1 MVRRL
6 AVAIGLLL
14 SMPALAADIG
24 VLMRPTPIYIAPDT
38 TSQKLTTAQRGI
50 EAALLERNQKF
61 LHVTLLLPEGAQITG
76 WMLEKGAIFPSTPNG
91 DRILFGEAVE
101 SENEASHRGGR
112 KDAAHEAYRLY
123 RHIEEYF
130 PNSQLAGE
138 ALYRAADI
146 RWQMESADV
155 WSRRSTKEL
164 PTSLRSTVDEDE
176 MKHVVKKFPHTKWA
190 DLADYHFIENK
201 LCGDWLGKPDCPEK
215 ETNIYEEYVKNHP
228 NSPKAQEALLKA
240 ASRQA
245 ALIQIYATEEQPGKI
260 PGAKQRAADLA
271 KRAFDAKP
279 DSDDAQRAQRL
290 LYMVQHDIATYG
302 NALD

>member
-1 MVRRL
+1 MFRGF
-6 AVAIGLLL
+6 VALIVLLVSL
-14 SMPALAADIG
+14 PALAADIG

-76 WMLEKGAIFPSTPNG
+76 WMLDKGAIFPGTPNG
-91 DRILFGEAVE
+91 DHILFGEAVD

-112 KDAAHEAYRLY
+112 KDAAREAYRLY
-123 RHIEEYF
+123 SRIAEYF
-130 PNSQLAGE
+130 PSSSLAGE

-164 PTSLRSTVDEDE
+164 PSSLRSTVDEDE
-176 MKHVVKKFPHTKWA
+176 MKQVVKKFPRTKWA
-190 DLADYHFIENK
+190 DLADYHFVENK

-228 NSPKAQEALLKA
+228 NSPKVQEALLKA

-245 ALIQIYATEEQPGKI
+245 ALIQIYATDEQPGKI
-260 PGAKQRAADLA
+260 PAAKQRAIDLA

-279 DSDDAQRAQRL
+279 DTDDAQRAQRL

>member
-1 MVRRL
+1 MIRRL
-6 AVAIGLLL
+6 AVLTFLMSL
-14 SMPALAADIG
+14 PAFAADIG

-50 EAALLERNQKF
+50 EAALLDRNQKF
-61 LHVTLLLPEGAQITG
+61 LHVTLLLPEGAQLTG
-76 WMLEKGAIFPSTPNG
+76 WMLDKGAIFPQTPNG
-91 DRILFGEAVE
+91 DRVLFGEAVE
-101 SENEASHRGGR
+101 SEKEATQRGGR
-112 KDAAHEAYRLY
+112 KDAAREAYRLY
-123 RHIEEYF
+123 SHTAEYF
-130 PNSQLAGE
+130 PNSPLAGE

-164 PTSLRSTVDEDE
+164 PSSLRSTVDEGE
-176 MKHVVKKFPHTKWA
+176 MKQVIKKFPRTKWA
-190 DLADYHFIENK
+190 DLADYRFIENK

-215 ETNIYEEYVKNHP
+215 ETNLYEEYAKNHP
-228 NSPKAQEALLKA
+228 NSPKVQEALFKA
-240 ASRQA
+240 AGRQA

-260 PGAKQRAADLA
+260 PAAKQRAATLA

-290 LYMVQHDIATYG
+290 LYMVEHDIATYG

>member
-1 MVRRL
+1 MVRGL
-6 AVAIGLLL
+6 AALIVLLMSL
-14 SMPALAADIG
+14 PALAADIG

-50 EAALLERNQKF
+50 EAALLDRNQKF
-61 LHVTLLLPEGAQITG
+61 LHVTLLLPEGAQLTG
-76 WMLEKGAIFPSTPNG
+76 WMLDRGAIFPATPNG
-91 DRILFGEAVE
+91 DRILFGEAVD

-123 RHIEEYF
+123 SRIVEYF
-130 PNSQLAGE
+130 PNSPLAGE

-164 PTSLRSTVDEDE
+164 PASLRSTVDEDE
-176 MKHVVKKFPHTKWA
+176 MKQVIKKFPHTKWA
-190 DLADYHFIENK
+190 DLADYHLVENK

-228 NSPKAQEALLKA
+228 NSPKVQEALLKA
-240 ASRQA
+240 AGRQA
-245 ALIQIYATEEQPGKI
+245 ALIQIYTTDEQPGKV
-260 PGAKQRAADLA
+260 PAAKQRASALA
-271 KRAFDAKP
+271 KRSFDARP

-290 LYMVQHDIATYG
+290 LYMVEHDIATYG

>member
-1 MVRRL
+1 MIRRL
-6 AVAIGLLL
+6 AVLTFLMSL
-14 SMPALAADIG
+14 PAFAADIG

-50 EAALLERNQKF
+50 EAALLDRNQKF
-61 LHVTLLLPEGAQITG
+61 LHVTLLLPEGAQLTG
-76 WMLEKGAIFPSTPNG
+76 WMLDKGAIFPQTPNG
-91 DRILFGEAVE
+91 DRVLFGEAVE
-101 SENEASHRGGR
+101 SEKEATQRGGR
-112 KDAAHEAYRLY
+112 KDAAREAYRLY
-123 RHIEEYF
+123 SHTAEYF
-130 PNSQLAGE
+130 PNSPLAGE

-164 PTSLRSTVDEDE
+164 PSSLRSTVDEGE
-176 MKHVVKKFPHTKWA
+176 MKQVIKKFPRTKWA
-190 DLADYHFIENK
+190 DLADYRFIENK

-215 ETNIYEEYVKNHP
+215 ETNLYEEYAKNHP
-228 NSPKAQEALLKA
+228 NSPKVQEALFKA
-240 ASRQA
+240 AGRQA
-245 ALIQIYATEEQPGKI
+245 ALIQIYATEEQPGKV
-260 PGAKQRAADLA
+260 PAAKQRAATLA

-290 LYMVQHDIATYG
+290 LYMVEHDIATYG

>member
-1 MVRRL
+1 MFRRF
-6 AVAIGLLL
+6 AALLVL
-14 SMPALAADIG
+14 SLSLPALAADIA
-24 VLMRPTPIYIAPDT
+24 VLMRPTPLYIAPDT
-38 TSQKLTTAQRGI
+38 TSQRLTMAQRGI

-76 WMLEKGAIFPSTPNG
+76 WMLDKGAIFPNTPNG
-91 DRILFGEAVE
+91 DHILFGEAID

-112 KDAAHEAYRLY
+112 KDAAHDAYRLY
-123 RHIEEYF
+123 SRIAEYF
-130 PNSQLAGE
+130 PGSPLAGE

-164 PTSLRSTVDEDE
+164 PATLRSTVDEDE
-176 MKHVVKKFPHTKWA
+176 MKQVIKKFPHTKWA
-190 DLADYHFIENK
+190 DLAEYHFVENK
-201 LCGDWLGKPDCPEK
+201 LCGDWLGKPSCPEK
-215 ETNIYEEYVKNHP
+215 ETSIYEEYVKNYP
-228 NSPKAQEALLKA
+228 NSPKVQEALLKA
-240 ASRQA
+240 ATRQA
-245 ALIQIYATEEQPGKI
+245 ALIQIYATDEQPGKI
-260 PGAKQRAADLA
+260 PAAKQRAADLA

-279 DSDDAQRAQRL
+279 DTDDAQRAQRL

>member
-1 MVRRL
+1 MLRRFAAL
-6 AVAIGLLL
+6 LVLSLSVPAV
-14 SMPALAADIG
+14 AADIG
-24 VLMRPTPIYIAPDT
+24 VLMRPTPLYIAPDT
-38 TSQKLTTAQRGI
+38 TSQRLTMAQRGI

-76 WMLEKGAIFPSTPNG
+76 WMLDKGAIFPNTPNG
-91 DRILFGEAVE
+91 DHILFGEAVD

-112 KDAAHEAYRLY
+112 KDAAHDAYRLY
-123 RHIEEYF
+123 SHIAEYF
-130 PNSQLAGE
+130 PSSPLAGE

-146 RWQMESADV
+146 RWQMESSDV

-164 PTSLRSTVDEDE
+164 PATLRSTVDEDE
-176 MKHVVKKFPHTKWA
+176 MKQVIKKFPRTKWA
-190 DLADYHFIENK
+190 DLAEYHFVENK

-215 ETNIYEEYVKNHP
+215 ETSIYEEYVKNHP
-228 NSPKAQEALLKA
+228 NSPKVQEALLKA

-245 ALIQIYATEEQPGKI
+245 ALIQIYTTNEQPGKV
-260 PGAKQRAADLA
+260 PAAKQRAAALA

-279 DSDDAQRAQRL
+279 DSDDAQRAHRV

>member
-1 MVRRL
+1 MVRRFTIWL
-6 AVAIGLLL
+6 FLLVAL
-14 SMPALAADIG
+14 PALAADIG
-24 VLMRPTPIYIAPDT
+24 VLIRPTPIYLAPDT

-61 LHVTLLLPEGAQITG
+61 LHVTLLLPEGAQLTG
-76 WMLEKGAIFPSTPNG
+76 WMLDKGAIFPSTPNG
-91 DRILFGEAVE
+91 DHVLFGEAVE
-101 SENEASHRGGR
+101 SEAEASHRGGR
-112 KDAAHEAYRLY
+112 KDAARDAYRLY
-123 RHIEEYF
+123 SHLAEYF
-130 PNSQLAGE
+130 PNSPLAGD

-164 PTSLRSTVDEDE
+164 PASLRSTVDEDE
-176 MKHVVKKFPHTKWA
+176 MKQVIKKFPHTKWA
-190 DLADYHFIENK
+190 DLADYHLVENK

-228 NSPKAQEALLKA
+228 NSPKVQEALLKA
-240 ASRQA
+240 AGRQA
-245 ALIQIYATEEQPGKI
+245 ALIQIYTTDEQPGKV
-260 PGAKQRAADLA
+260 PGAKQRAAALA
-271 KRAFDAKP
+271 KRSFDAKP

-290 LYMVQHDIATYG
+290 LYMVEHDIATYG

>member
-1 MVRRL
+1 MFRKLVVL
-6 AVAIGLLL
+6 VFVVA
-14 SMPALAADIG
+14 ALPTFAAEIG
-24 VLMRPTPIYIAPDT
+24 VLIRPTPIYIAPDT
-38 TSQKLTTAQRGI
+38 TSQRLTLAQRGI

-61 LHVTLLLPEGAQITG
+61 LHVTLLLDEGAQITG
-76 WMLEKGAIFPSTPNG
+76 WMLDKGAIFPSAPNG
-91 DRILFGEAVE
+91 DRVLFGEAVD

-130 PNSQLAGE
+130 SSSPLAGE

-164 PTSLRSTVDEDE
+164 APNLRSTVDQDE
-176 MKHVVKKFPHTKWA
+176 MKQVIKKFPRTKWA
-190 DLADYHFIENK
+190 DLAEYHFVENK

-228 NSPKAQEALLKA
+228 NSPKVQEALLKA

-245 ALIQIYATEEQPGKI
+245 ALIQIYATEEQPGRI
-260 PGAKQRAADLA
+260 PAAKQRAATLA

-279 DSDDAQRAQRL
+279 DTDDAQRAQRL
-290 LYMVQHDIATYG
+290 LYMIEHDIATYG
-302 NALD
+302 NAVD

>member
-1 MVRRL
+1 MVRRFTIWL
-6 AVAIGLLL
+6 FLLVAL
-14 SMPALAADIG
+14 PALAADIG
-24 VLMRPTPIYIAPDT
+24 VLIRPTPIYLAPDT

-61 LHVTLLLPEGAQITG
+61 LHVTLLLPEGAQLTG
-76 WMLEKGAIFPSTPNG
+76 WMLDKGAIFPSTPNG
-91 DRILFGEAVE
+91 DHVLFGEAVE
-101 SENEASHRGGR
+101 SEAEASHRGGR
-112 KDAAHEAYRLY
+112 KDAARDAYRLY
-123 RHIEEYF
+123 SHLAEYF
-130 PNSQLAGE
+130 PNSPLAGD

-164 PTSLRSTVDEDE
+164 PASLRSTVDEDE
-176 MKHVVKKFPHTKWA
+176 MKQVIKKFPHTKWA
-190 DLADYHFIENK
+190 DLADYHLVENK

-228 NSPKAQEALLKA
+228 NSPKVQEALLKA
-240 ASRQA
+240 AGRQA
-245 ALIQIYATEEQPGKI
+245 ALIQIYTTDEQPGKV
-260 PGAKQRAADLA
+260 PAAKQRAAALA
-271 KRAFDAKP
+271 KRSFDAKP

-290 LYMVQHDIATYG
+290 LYMVEHDIATYG

>member
-1 MVRRL
+1 MTRFLLACL
-6 AVAIGLLL
+6 AVALCLAPVHAQQDPGDKATIAYVQKLQTNTGGFLAAKPTPKER
-14 SMPALAADIG
+14 MIPALRA
-24 VLMRPTPIYIAPDT
+24 
-38 TSQKLTTAQRGI
+38 TSSAIR
-50 EAALLERNQKF
+50 ALKYL
-61 LHVTLLLPEGAQITG
+61 G
-76 WMLEKGAIFPSTPNG
+76 
-91 DRILFGEAVE
+91 
-101 SENEASHRGGR
+101 
-112 KDAAHEAYRLY
+112 
-123 RHIEEYF
+123 
-130 PNSQLAGE
+130 
-138 ALYRAADI
+138 
-146 RWQMESADV
+146 ADV

-176 MKHVVKKFPHTKWA
+176 MKQVIKKFPRTKWA

-260 PGAKQRAADLA
+260 PGAKQRAAALA
-271 KRAFDAKP
+271 KRAFDAKT

-290 LYMVQHDIATYG
+290 LYMVEHDIATYG